1 MNKPRRTIRHSGEG
15 PNRHK
20 ARVGRKLKLL
30 SERMRDIAI
39 ELDLI
44 GHSFKAGQMRAAS
57 STAVEWAGQIHTD
70 SQARWVAA

>member
-1 MNKPRRTIRHSGEG
+1 MSASRRKVRHSGIG

-20 ARVGRKLKLL
+20 ARVGRRLKLL

-44 GHSFKAGQMRAAS
+44 GFPTKSHELRGAAGIA
-57 STAVEWAGQIHTD
+57 TEWARQLGGPGATP
-70 SQARWVAA
+70 

>member
-1 MNKPRRTIRHSGEG
+1 MNKPRRTIRHPGEG

-39 ELDLI
+39 ELDMI
-44 GHSFKAGQMRAAS
+44 GLPCKGGELRGAAGIAAH
-57 STAVEWAGQIHTD
+57 WAGQLT
-70 SQARWVAA
+70 ARGATR